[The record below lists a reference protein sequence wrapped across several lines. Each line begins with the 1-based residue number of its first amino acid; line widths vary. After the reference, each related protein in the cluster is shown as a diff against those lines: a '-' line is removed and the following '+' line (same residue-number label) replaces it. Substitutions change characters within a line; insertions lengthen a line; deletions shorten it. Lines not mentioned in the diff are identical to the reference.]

1 MFLTLFASMVIQFLV
16 VISLTGCVYTFS
28 LGVTSNK
35 NPYIA
40 GCLNTDQA
48 DIVLTLIVSFN
59 CFNVNKQDH

>member
-1 MFLTLFASMVIQFLV
+1 MSFSSRLPFHVIDWMCFY
-16 VISLTGCVYTFS
+16 TVYTFR

-35 NPYIA
+35 NPYIVA
-40 GCLNTDQA
+40 CLNTGQA

>member
-1 MFLTLFASMVIQFLV
+1 MFLTLFASMVSSWSSFP
-16 VISLTGCVYTFS
+16 LTGCVYTFS